1 MNAKTTDTHGNEIK
15 QQVPGTGSEVVP
27 IRPGIIQ
34 IRTLPYVW
42 DGDEEVEFANFLI
55 DDMITENT
63 IGLLVAESTGGKTFT
78 ANDIAYAVCF
88 GQPFFG
94 KDTEQ
99 GGVIYVAAEA
109 AGTIPIRQKA
119 AREARRPPPSH
130 ALDIFRKPLPLA
142 TITDVPNL
150 STTAGVNSLIATVQ
164 EIAGQMM
171 EHHKLPVRLIIIDT
185 ILAAFGLE
193 DWNSAAQ
200 VTAVTNA
207 MKEINKATGAA
218 VMGLGHHGKDISRG
232 PAGSFAL
239 KANVDFLLTIVVKRS
254 FGVFDLDAGPVAITL
269 PAAAPRYMA
278 MQIVNEDQFT
288 PAAYYG
294 AGTYTLTKGTIGSRY
309 AMAVVRFFVD
319 FSDEQEVR
327 KIHAMQDAIKVEQ
340 KAPGTFEIPNWD
352 EASLKRIRA
361 ALLQLGTTISDTRRM
376 YGANKSEVDS
386 VKHLIGSAMLWGGNR
401 ERDAL
406 YLPITPARNDGK
418 TVYKLTVGEVPVDGF
433 WSVTVYNSE
442 GYFDANRRY
451 AYSLNSI
458 TAKKSPDGSV
468 TIQFGGCGVNAQ
480 NCLPIAE
487 GWNYTVRLFRPR
499 SAVLD
504 GTWQFPL
511 AQPES

>member
-239 KANVDFLLTIVVKRS
+239 KANVDFLLTIVVKREGDNPLGAILS
-254 FGVFDLDAGPVAITL
+254 RHLIVTKSRDGVEGWQCEFELESVFMGHNRKDKKIYTAVVKPKFDGSRLVVEGAGKKGSRDRPLDIFQEAFNEIPPETVRVRGEATAPEIKAVRRKLVREEFSKRYTTDDEDDQKKAKATKDKAFRRALESARNKWNLCEGNWHGTDWLWRVQPSPAPATNGPRSE
-269 PAAAPRYMA
+269 P
-278 MQIVNEDQFT
+278 DT
-288 PAAYYG
+288 PAA
-294 AGTYTLTKGTIGSRY
+294 S
-309 AMAVVRFFVD
+309 
-319 FSDEQEVR
+319 
-327 KIHAMQDAIKVEQ
+327 
-340 KAPGTFEIPNWD
+340 
-352 EASLKRIRA
+352 A
-361 ALLQLGTTISDTRRM
+361 A
-376 YGANKSEVDS
+376 
-386 VKHLIGSAMLWGGNR
+386 
-401 ERDAL
+401 
-406 YLPITPARNDGK
+406 
-418 TVYKLTVGEVPVDGF
+418 
-433 WSVTVYNSE
+433 
-442 GYFDANRRY
+442 
-451 AYSLNSI
+451 
-458 TAKKSPDGSV
+458 
-468 TIQFGGCGVNAQ
+468 
-480 NCLPIAE
+480 
-487 GWNYTVRLFRPR
+487 
-499 SAVLD
+499 
-504 GTWQFPL
+504 
-511 AQPES
+511 